1 LFNIVVSPKL
11 HCADKLGDR
20 RPTCRTPLNLRL
32 ENKHPGYKIVCI
44 EKSVREGQKP
54 SSAVPEEHHDRWR
67 IEVLTK
73 TKIAFAAALILG
85 TASAALAGGN
95 SGEYSGGSDI
105 GPLGQCFSPPTV
117 AADPTPLVP
126 TMAIA
131 ARPMV
136 SLRGRN
142 TSIVRRVSAK
152 ALREFNLCPC
162 LSIDL

>member
-54 SSAVPEEHHDRWR
+54 SSAVPEEHHDRRR

-105 GPLGQCFSPPTV
+105 GPLGQCFSPPDCGGRSDASGAHNGNSGKAYGFV
-117 AADPTPLVP
+117 A
-126 TMAIA
+126 
-131 ARPMV
+131 
-136 SLRGRN
+136 
-142 TSIVRRVSAK
+142 
-152 ALREFNLCPC
+152 REKHKHRSPR
-162 LSIDL
+162 